1 MGCQC
6 INKEEEKN
14 NEVLKKE
21 KNLEDEQYQEDNN
34 NYNQEELFG
43 LTNQDLDPAQLG
55 ETNNENEYGGNQEKN
70 YNEKINEDRNS
81 KYSEYPEKM
90 LDLINKIRNDPVS
103 YADIIED
110 SIPNIIEDQDKDDE
124 TKTRIIYK
132 KKVKVALNRGEPA
145 FHEAAEEL
153 RNMNS
158 LPPLELK
165 SEICVP
171 LPEDEEEIKDSSYL
185 REQVKVIRETTNI
198 DVFFKD
204 LIKIPEVSALLMIVD
219 DSGKSPGKKRQAVLN
234 KDFKYIGISKQIY
247 WKNFYCLFCFFKVSY
262 IFTYFSTLII

>member
-6 INKEEEKN
+6 TNKEEEKN

-34 NYNQEELFG
+34 NNSQKEGLFG
-43 LTNQDLDPAQLG
+43 LTNQDLDPAHMG
-55 ETNNENEYGGNQEKN
+55 ETNNGNEYGGSQEEN
-70 YNEKINEDRNS
+70 YNYSEKINEDRNAR
-81 KYSEYPEKM
+81 YSEYPEKM

-171 LPEDEEEIKDSSYL
+171 LPEDEE
-185 REQVKVIRETTNI
+185 
-198 DVFFKD
+198 
-204 LIKIPEVSALLMIVD
+204 
-219 DSGKSPGKKRQAVLN
+219 
-234 KDFKYIGISKQIY
+234 
-247 WKNFYCLFCFFKVSY
+247 
-262 IFTYFSTLII
+262 